1 MLPPEKGAESS
12 GELYGILSQGAAVS
26 DLLLAHLV
34 NGQIRVW
41 GMAQSVRSLL
51 PLSEDLSLE
60 PQHLSKRQ
68 AWSNTAVTLEGGGF
82 RDEWIQ
88 Q

>member
-12 GELYGILSQGAAVS
+12 SRVFLSQGAAVS
-26 DLLLAHLV
+26 DLQLAHLV
-34 NGQIRVW
+34 NGQLRVW

-51 PLSEDLSLE
+51 PLSDDPSLA
-60 PQHLSKRQ
+60 PPYLSKRQ
-68 AWSNTAVTLEGGGF
+68 AWSNAAVTSEGGGF

>member
-12 GELYGILSQGAAVS
+12 SRVFLSQGAAVS
-26 DLLLAHLV
+26 DLQLAHLV
-34 NGQIRVW
+34 NRQLRVW
-41 GMAQSVRSLL
+41 GTAQSVRSLL
-51 PLSEDLSLE
+51 PLSEDPSLE
-60 PQHLSKRQ
+60 PQHPSKRQ
-68 AWSNTAVTLEGGGF
+68 AWSNAAVTSEGGGF